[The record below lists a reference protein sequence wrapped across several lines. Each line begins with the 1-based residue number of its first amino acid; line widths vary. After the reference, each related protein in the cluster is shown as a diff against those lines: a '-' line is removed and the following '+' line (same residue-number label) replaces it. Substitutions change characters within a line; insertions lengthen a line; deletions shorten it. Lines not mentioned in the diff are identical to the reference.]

1 MDNSTMT
8 THPTLQSRL
17 LALDTAA
24 ISDALDSLYI
34 AGGLA
39 GIKLQAGGGKL
50 AGPAWTVK
58 YEACVAEKNQFMN
71 AGNYI
76 DQVPAGAVIV
86 VDNGGRTDCTSWGN
100 ILTTKAVLKGIAGSV
115 IYGSARDI
123 ADIRQ
128 MNYPL
133 FASNIY
139 MVSGKNRARVSAVQ
153 CALQIEGVTVCP
165 GDWIFGDENG
175 VLAIPAEQLEEVI
188 RRAENVEKTEREIIN
203 AVREGTSLDEARQ
216 TLGYHVPWEAKA

>member
-1 MDNSTMT
+1 MT
-8 THPTLQSRL
+8 TQHTLQTRL

-39 GIKLQAGGGKL
+39 GIKQQAGGKKI
-50 AGPAWTVK
+50 AGPAFTVK
-58 YEACVAEKNQFMN
+58 YEACTPEKNQFMN

-76 DQVPAGAVIV
+76 DEVPAGAVIV

-100 ILTTKAVLKGIAGSV
+100 ILTTKALQKGIAGSV

-128 MNYPL
+128 MGYSL
-133 FASNIY
+133 FSSNIY

-153 CALQIEGVTVCP
+153 CALDIGGVTVCP
-165 GDWIFGDENG
+165 GDWVFGDDNG
-175 VLAIPAEQLEEVI
+175 VLVIPGEHLEEVI
-188 RRAENVEKTEREIIN
+188 RRAENVENTERKIIGAIN
-203 AVREGTSLDEARQ
+203 GGTSLDVARQ
-216 TLGYHVPWEAKA
+216 QLGYHVPWEAKA